1 MNGLAETT
9 KFFAG
14 LKSDPD
20 EYTEGT
26 AMLFDNNSS
35 SEQSD
40 TNENK
45 ELKREFESP
54 EVEEF
59 LREMQKE
66 GLSQE
71 NSDYDLSKLSDE
83 NKENNSEETE
93 RKNSTSL
100 ELFDSEKIS
109 QKLEENQLS
118 EENNTENNEVKNIEV
133 DFAYLPMWSNN
144 EALPKVLTELIENI
158 CPIDEIDAVGISMTA
173 ELVDAYDTK
182 KDGVLDVV
190 KKCEETFECP
200 TAYVGIDGMLSKE
213 EIEKTPLKAA
223 AANWIATAQI
233 ATLISDNCI
242 FIDTGSTTTD
252 IIPIKDGKECAIGR
266 SDFERLATG
275 ELVYTG
281 TLRTNLASFLDKVQL
296 HGKEYRVASELFA
309 QTADVYTVLDLITLD
324 DYVCDTFDGE
334 NKSKK
339 SCMKR
344 IARVLCADLDSL
356 SEADVVEL
364 AKFTHQKQVEQIAD
378 ALKQVSETQNL
389 DLIVTTGLGKDI
401 LDKKAA
407 EFLGLE
413 VKSMDTI
420 LTDEECVV
428 APAVGT
434 AVMMN
439 RFLN

>member
-1 MNGLAETT
+1 MITIIDYKSGNLKSISNGFKKIGCDVEITSSIEKIADRAYLVLPGVGAFGSAMENLEEF
-9 KFFAG
+9 KKVIHEHVDDDKPFLGVCLGQQVLMDSSEESPDVDG
-14 LKSDPD
+14 LKLF
-20 EYTEGT
+20 EGH
-26 AMLFDNNSS
+26 ACYL
-35 SEQSD
+35 
-40 TNENK
+40 
-45 ELKREFESP
+45 P
-54 EVEEF
+54 
-59 LREMQKE
+59 E
-66 GLSQE
+66 GL
-71 NSDYDLSKLSDE
+71 KIPHMGW
-83 NKENNSEETE
+83 NK
-93 RKNSTSL
+93 
-100 ELFDSEKIS
+100 
-109 QKLEENQLS
+109 
-118 EENNTENNEVKNIEV
+118 
-133 DFAYLPMWSNN
+133 
-144 EALPKVLTELIENI
+144 
-158 CPIDEIDAVGISMTA
+158 
-173 ELVDAYDTK
+173 
-182 KDGVLDVV
+182 LDVV

-364 AKFTHQKQVEQIAD
+364 ARFTHQKQIEQIAD

-389 DLIVTTGLGKDI
+389 NLIVTTGLGKDI